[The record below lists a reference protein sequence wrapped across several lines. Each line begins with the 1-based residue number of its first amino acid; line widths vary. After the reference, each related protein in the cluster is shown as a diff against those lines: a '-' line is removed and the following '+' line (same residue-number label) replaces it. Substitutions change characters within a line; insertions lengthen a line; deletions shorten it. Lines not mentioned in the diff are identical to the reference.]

1 MNRSLILAA
10 GLASAFSPVLRAE
23 FVVNY
28 IGIDSQQPIAFGV
41 YTGLPNPNFGR
52 LTFFYAHH
60 FETTIA
66 NNHYHGIGSW
76 TYLGPTNAV
85 VVTNSNSGNRIPEVY
100 TGLPPL
106 TLVNAPTNLP
116 AFSGRLVS
124 LRTDEH
130 YSDRRLRPTWD
141 LKQYPTNTGEWFMF
155 NSSAGTRTG
164 SLAGMKPALQLVSKT
179 AGLSIGVP
187 TNPSL
192 LNNPGDQL
200 TLGEGDSWEAWPLF
214 STAADA
220 APGTYTATFKL
231 VDLNTADPATTES
244 GLFHLDFKV
253 PEVPTLAIEDS
264 VKITLPLVTD
274 GYVLQS
280 APTADGPWTTHENL
294 QFTAEE
300 TGTGESAQQTFK
312 GFYTIK
318 RTPQMQFFRM
328 QKP

>member
-1 MNRSLILAA
+1 MNRYLPTLLIALAPTV
-10 GLASAFSPVLRAE
+10 SFVSRAE

-41 YTGLPNPNFGR
+41 YSGLPNPNFGR
-52 LTFFYAHH
+52 LTFLYAHSY
-60 FETTIA
+60 ELTIA
-66 NNHYHGIGSW
+66 NNHYHGIGQW
-76 TYLGPTNAV
+76 TYFGPTNAV

-106 TLVNAPTNLP
+106 TLVSAPTNFP
-116 AFSGRLVS
+116 AFAGRLVS

-141 LKQYPTNTGEWFMF
+141 LKQYPTNTAEYAMF
-155 NSSAGTRTG
+155 ISSAGTRAN
-164 SLAGMKPALQLVSKT
+164 SLAGIKPALQLVSKT
-179 AGLSIGVP
+179 AGLSIGVS
-187 TNPSL
+187 TNASL

-214 STAADA
+214 STADDA
-220 APGTYTATFKL
+220 APGTYSATFKL
-231 VDLNTADPATTES
+231 VDLNAADPATTES
-244 GLFHLDFKV
+244 GLFHLDFRV
-253 PEVPTLAIEDS
+253 PDAPTLAIEDS

-280 APTADGPWTTHENL
+280 APTADGPWTHVNL
-294 QFTAEE
+294 QYTAEE
-300 TGTGESAQQTFK
+300 TGEGEFAQQTFK
-312 GFYTIK
+312 RFYTIK
-318 RTPQMQFFRM
+318 RTPQMQYFRM